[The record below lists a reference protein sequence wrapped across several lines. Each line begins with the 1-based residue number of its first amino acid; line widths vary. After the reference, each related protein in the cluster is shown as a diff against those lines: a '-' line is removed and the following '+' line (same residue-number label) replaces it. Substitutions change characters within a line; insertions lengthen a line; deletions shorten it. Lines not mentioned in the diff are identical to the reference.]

1 MVSGP
6 LLREAPALSCS
17 PIYNCNYDLR
27 QKHMQ
32 LASIL
37 SNILIIIIKKV
48 TYGMHALDKLT
59 LFQSSAKSRAKEKG
73 VEREMMF
80 LISQGPGRLSPARAV
95 H

>member
-1 MVSGP
+1 
-6 LLREAPALSCS
+6 
-17 PIYNCNYDLR
+17 
-27 QKHMQ
+27 MQ

-48 TYGMHALDKLT
+48 TYGVHALDKLT

-95 H
+95 HWAHKLTFTLNLIPVCPSS

>member
-1 MVSGP
+1 MVSGGYSGK
-6 LLREAPALSCS
+6 LRALSCS

-48 TYGMHALDKLT
+48 TYGMHALDKLM
-59 LFQSSAKSRAKEKG
+59 FFRGSAERCAWEKG
-73 VEREMMF
+73 VKRK
-80 LISQGPGRLSPARAV
+80 
-95 H
+95 